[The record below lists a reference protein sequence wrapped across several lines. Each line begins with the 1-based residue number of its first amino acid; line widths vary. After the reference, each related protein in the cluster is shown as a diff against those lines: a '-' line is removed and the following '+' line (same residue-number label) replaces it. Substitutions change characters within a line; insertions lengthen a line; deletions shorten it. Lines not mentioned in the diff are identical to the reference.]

1 MLKNK
6 MKLSPSIVENDYFC
20 EKDNCLM
27 GIKAKVATILAKR
40 TFKKVNK
47 WANNAVEVQTKT
59 MLKLVD
65 QAANTAFGKDHD
77 FRSIKSYEDFKKN
90 VPLRDY
96 EELKHYVERVV
107 QGEHN
112 ILWPGLPLYFC
123 KTSGTT
129 SGVKYIPISQE
140 SMQHHIDAAK
150 NALLLYVHETQRPEF
165 VDGKMI
171 FLQGSPVL
179 DKKGKVP
186 FGRLSGIVANYVPS
200 YLQKNRLP
208 SYDTNCIEDWEEKL
222 DKIID
227 ETINEDMRLI
237 SGIPPWVQM
246 YFERIEARTGKEIK
260 DVFPNFNLFVQGG
273 VNYKPY
279 QPIFEKLVGRRTP
292 TIEVYPASEGFIAFQ
307 DSQSR
312 EGLLLNVDAGIF
324 FEFIPLNNFH
334 DENPLRLGL
343 KDVKLDVN
351 YVIILNTNAGLWGYN
366 IGDTVKFV
374 SLEPFRIVV
383 SGRIKHFISAF
394 GEHVIGEE
402 VEKAM
407 IKACEKTGA
416 EVVEFT
422 VAPQIDGGES
432 SLPYHEWFVEFGKEP
447 EDKAVFAKI
456 IDDEMQVLNV
466 YYKDLITGSI
476 LRPLVI
482 SDLKKNAFVDYMKSI
497 GKLGGQNK
505 VPRLSNDRKIADL
518 LAVFKLSN

>member
-1 MLKNK
+1 
-6 MKLSPSIVENDYFC
+6 
-20 EKDNCLM
+20 M
-27 GIKAKVATILAKR
+27 GIKAKAASILAKR
-40 TFKKVNK
+40 TFKRVHK
-47 WANNAVEVQTKT
+47 WSNNAVKVQNKT
-59 MLKLVD
+59 MLKLVS
-65 QAANTAFGKDHD
+65 QAAKTSFGKDHN
-77 FRSIKSYEDFKKN
+77 FSSIKTYADFKRE

-96 EELKHYVERVV
+96 EELKSYVERVLD
-107 QGEHN
+107 GEEN
-112 ILWPGLPLYFC
+112 VLWPGLPLYFC

-129 SGVKYIPISQE
+129 SGVKYIPISKE

-150 NALLLYVHETQRPEF
+150 SALLMYVHETQRPEF

-179 DKKGKVP
+179 EKKGKVP

-208 SYDTNCIEDWEEKL
+208 SYDTNCIEDWEAKL

-227 ETINEDMRLI
+227 ETIDQDMRLI

-246 YFERIEARTGKEIK
+246 YFERIEQRTGKEIK

-279 QPIFEKLVGRRTP
+279 EPIFEKLVGRRTP

-307 DSQSR
+307 DSQAR
-312 EGLLLNVDAGIF
+312 DGLLLNVNAGIF

-334 DENPLRLGL
+334 DETPPRLGL
-343 KDVKLDVN
+343 QDVELDVN

-366 IGDTVKFV
+366 IGDTIKFV
-374 SLEPFRIVV
+374 SLKPFRIVV

-407 IKACEKTGA
+407 IKACRKTRA

-422 VAPQIDGGES
+422 VAPQIDGGENG
-432 SLPYHEWFVEFGKEP
+432 LPYHEWFVEFAKEP
-447 EDKAVFAKI
+447 KDKIAFANI
-456 IDDEMQVLNV
+456 IDEEMQGLNV
-466 YYKDLITGSI
+466 YYKDLISGSI
-476 LRPLVI
+476 LRPVVI
-482 SDLKKNAFVDYMKSI
+482 TDLKKNAFVDYMKSI

-505 VPRLSNDRKIADL
+505 VPRLSNDRKIVDL
-518 LAVFKLSN
+518 LSKFKLSN

>member
-1 MLKNK
+1 
-6 MKLSPSIVENDYFC
+6 
-20 EKDNCLM
+20 M
-27 GIKAKVATILAKR
+27 GIKAKVAKILAKR
-40 TFKKVNK
+40 TFKRVTSWSNR
-47 WANNAVEVQTKT
+47 AVEVQNKT
-59 MLKLVD
+59 MLKLVS
-65 QAANTAFGKDHD
+65 QAAKTAFGKDHD
-77 FRSIKSYEDFKKN
+77 FSSIKTYEAFKKN

-96 EELKHYVERVV
+96 EELKGYVERVV
-107 QGEHN
+107 EGEHDV
-112 ILWPGLPLYFC
+112 LWPGLPLYFC

-129 SGVKYIPISQE
+129 SGVKYIPISKE

-150 NALLLYVHETQRPEF
+150 NALLMYVHETQRPEF

-186 FGRLSGIVANYVPS
+186 FGRLSGIVAHYVPS

-208 SYDTNCIEDWEEKL
+208 SWETNCIEDWEEKL

-246 YFERIEARTGKEIK
+246 YFERIEERTGKEIK

-279 QPIFEKLVGRRTP
+279 QPIFDKLVGRRTP

-334 DENPLRLGL
+334 DENPPRLGL
-343 KDVKLDVN
+343 KDVELDVN

-374 SLEPFRIVV
+374 SLEPYRIVV

-407 IKACEKTGA
+407 IKACSKTGA
-416 EVVEFT
+416 KVIEFT
-422 VAPQIDGGES
+422 VAPQIDGGEGN
-432 SLPYHEWFVEFGKEP
+432 LPYHEWFVEFAQEP
-447 EDKAVFAKI
+447 EDKAAFSKI
-456 IDDEMQVLNV
+456 IDDEMQALNV

-476 LRPLVI
+476 LRPIVL

-518 LAVFKLSN
+518 LSEYKLSK